1 MSKDQEKFRRSL
13 RHVSHHCTDKDEED
27 EFYHVR
33 TKSIFGEEFRSFLK
47 NAKNFE
53 MRLKSKDDETPVY
66 GNFVLPGS
74 IYLFHPYIGNGK
86 YYQQYEETKS
96 ELTKVC
102 FCLKYDLV
110 SQNDCH
116 LSDLPSYPKGSWSHV
131 LSF

>member
-13 RHVSHHCTDKDEED
+13 RHVSHNCTDKDEED

-102 FCLKYDLV
+102 FCLKYYLV
-110 SQNDCH
+110 SQNGCH
-116 LSDLPSYPKGSWSHV
+116 LSDLPSDPKGSWSHV